1 MSNINDKPELHAVK
15 DGIEAIKEGLE
26 GRNAKIEEIEARIDA
41 LDEAGVRA
49 AAESKKYTTGD
60 DSRDA
65 GARALGRGISAAF
78 RKFNG
83 EEYSRD
89 FDDLNAGVIIPT
101 PTFAGI
107 TRLLEE
113 RSLPRQITRVLP
125 MTSQTLIV
133 PTVTSIVSGEWIATQ
148 GTAVTEDATTTFGSK
163 AAGTVTAEA
172 CAVLGK
178 ISRELNA
185 DAIVAMETVLGE
197 IYADALANAEN
208 KAFLTQDGT
217 SSGPNKGPFL
227 GIFADPDIGHSPL
240 EPGTDIPGN
249 GSDTMGEVLTYK
261 NLVNLLTALP
271 SMHQSRASFIMSPTV
286 WGEVQKIVDGDA
298 RPLINPAN
306 FSEGV
311 QPRLLGRP
319 VFVNDSAPAFNTTD
333 NVDQAFIA
341 CGDFST
347 ACVMGDRQSVELEV
361 SDHVFMQS
369 RERALLVSERVGFKT
384 ILPAAVKTLSTDDA
398 A

>member
-1 MSNINDKPELHAVK
+1 MSNINEKPELHAVK

-41 LDEAGVRA
+41 LDEALPRA
-49 AAESKKYTTGD
+49 AADAKVYTTGD

-78 RKFNG
+78 RKFHG

-89 FDDLNAGVIIPT
+89 FDDLNAGVLVPT
-101 PTFAGI
+101 PTFAGV

-113 RSLPRQITRVLP
+113 RSLPRQIARVLP

-133 PTVTSIVSGEWIATQ
+133 PTVTSIVSGEWIASQ
-148 GTAVTEDATTTFGSK
+148 GTSVSEDATTTFGSK
-163 AAGTVTAEA
+163 ADGTVTAEA

-178 ISRELNA
+178 ISRELDA

-208 KAFLTQDGT
+208 KAFLVQDGP
-217 SSGPNKGPFL
+217 SSGTANQGPFT
-227 GIFADPDIGHSPL
+227 GIFADSNIGKSSIDQTA
-240 EPGTDIPGN
+240 GAN
-249 GSDTMGEVLTYK
+249 ADTMAEVLTYS
-261 NLVNLLTALP
+261 NLVSLLAEIP
-271 SMHQSRASFIMSPTV
+271 VMHQQRAGFIMSPSV
-286 WGEVQKIVDGDA
+286 WAQVQKLVDGEQ
-298 RPLINPAN
+298 RPLINVNN

-311 QPRLLGRP
+311 APRLLGRP
-319 VFVNDSAPAFNTTD
+319 VYVNDQAPAFNATTSA
-333 NVDQAFIA
+333 DQAFIA
-341 CGDFST
+341 CGDFAT
-347 ACVMGDRQSVELEV
+347 ACVMGDRQGVELEV
-361 SDHVFMQS
+361 SDHVFMQT

-384 ILPAAVKTLSTDDA
+384 ILPGAIKVLSTDIA
-398 A
+398 